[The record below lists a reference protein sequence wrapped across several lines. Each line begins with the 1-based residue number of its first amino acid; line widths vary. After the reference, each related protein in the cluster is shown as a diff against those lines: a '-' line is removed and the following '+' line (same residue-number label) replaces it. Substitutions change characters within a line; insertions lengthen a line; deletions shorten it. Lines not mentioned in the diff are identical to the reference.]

1 MRAIIAAAV
10 GVALVLSA
18 GASVARESE
27 PIKVEG
33 AKNARGVQAVVIGS
47 FAVAFITE
55 KTDEAFAGN
64 RRLNAATGTITRSRL
79 AGVDPAVFQAI
90 TDEAF
95 ADFQNRLTGAGYTI
109 ADRAAMLA
117 DSRFARAEFA
127 EAGAMG
133 TVRFGRDSK
142 AKATYYSPTA
152 FGGRGLMRGEVGNGE
167 TGGLGGGLMRMGG
180 LGGLGAMRAAGPAMA
195 RTMYAATAHQPTISV
210 LYVIDFAD
218 AQRYGGRYAIQAAV
232 NVRANLAVVDTHS
245 ILTALNAK
253 GQPATLTVAQPI
265 AVGGDFGTLADTT
278 SGGTRA
284 GNIIGAGIAGLTGG
298 GGNQYQNATF
308 TAVPDRYREGAVQA
322 TVAANT
328 RLIERLTSLR

>member
-1 MRAIIAAAV
+1 MRFIVTRAVAIGLLLAAGTAV
-10 GVALVLSA
+10 A
-18 GASVARESE
+18 GDKE

-33 AKNARGVQAVVIGS
+33 PKYAKGLQSVVIGS

-64 RRLNAATGTITRSRL
+64 RRLNGAAGSITRSRL
-79 AGVDPAVFQAI
+79 SGVDPAMFQAI

-95 ADFQNRLTGAGYTI
+95 ADFQAKLTAAGYMI
-109 ADRAAMLA
+109 ADRAPMLA
-117 DSRFARAEFA
+117 DSRFVRAEFA
-127 EAGAMG
+127 APGAMG
-133 TVRFGRDSK
+133 TLRFGRDSK

-167 TGGLGGGLMRMGG
+167 I
-180 LGGLGAMRAAGPAMA
+180 GGLGAMGGMFSGLRSGGPVMA

-210 LYVIDFAD
+210 IYVIDFAD
-218 AQRYGGRYAIQAAV
+218 AQRYGGQYAIQATV
-232 NVRANLAVVDTHS
+232 NVRANLAVIDTHS
-245 ILTALNAK
+245 MLTALNAK
-253 GQPATLTVAQPI
+253 GATATLTVAQPI
-265 AVGGDFGTLADTT
+265 AVGGDFGSIADTT

-298 GGNQYQNATF
+298 NSNQYQNVTF

-328 RLIERLTSLR
+328 RLVGRLATLR